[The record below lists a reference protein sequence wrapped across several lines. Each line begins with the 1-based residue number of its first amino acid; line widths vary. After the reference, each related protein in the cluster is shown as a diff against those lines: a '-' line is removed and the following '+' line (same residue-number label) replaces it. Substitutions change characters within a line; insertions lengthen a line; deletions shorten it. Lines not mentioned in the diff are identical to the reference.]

1 MGQERKYPPFETR
14 DRIRK
19 WCDLQERAHSDVSK
33 KLYSWG
39 VFTDE
44 IDQIIAELISDNYL
58 NEERFARAFARG
70 KFRIKK
76 WGWKK
81 IEIELKRKKV
91 SSYSIALAKKELE
104 DEDYLGTLQ
113 ALIDKKRNF
122 VKADTE
128 WELNQ
133 KLIRFALGK
142 GYSYED
148 VQKVMGD
155 F

>member
-1 MGQERKYPPFETR
+1 MDEGRKYPPFETR
-14 DRIRK
+14 DRIRT
-19 WCDLQERAHSDVSK
+19 WCDLQERAHSDVAK

-39 VFTDE
+39 VYRDE
-44 IDQIIAELISDNYL
+44 IDQIISDLISDNYL
-58 NEERFARAFARG
+58 NEERFARAFVTG

-81 IEIELKRKKV
+81 IEMELKRKQV
-91 SSYSIALAKKELE
+91 SKYSIAIARQELDDEEYLDTLKELIE
-104 DEDYLGTLQ
+104 
-113 ALIDKKRNF
+113 KKRNF
-122 VKADTE
+122 VKANSD

-148 VQKVMGD
+148 IQKVMGD